1 MIHKEVC
8 CFCGTHRSV
17 PKSTDHTVYM
27 LCPGC
32 LLDVQPMPCVMIPGS
47 DPDYGCSTDYSHYWI
62 DIGGEG

>member
-8 CFCGTHRSV
+8 CFCGTHLAV
-17 PKSTDHTVYM
+17 PKSTDHTLYT

-32 LLDVQPMPCVMIPGS
+32 LLDVQPMACFMVHGS
-47 DPDYGCSTDYSHYWI
+47 DPDYGDNVDYSNYWI